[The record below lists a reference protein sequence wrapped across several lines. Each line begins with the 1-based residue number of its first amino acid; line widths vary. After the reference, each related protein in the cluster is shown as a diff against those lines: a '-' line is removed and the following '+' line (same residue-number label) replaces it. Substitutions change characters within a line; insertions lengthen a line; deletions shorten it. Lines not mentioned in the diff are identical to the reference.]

1 MAIEVG
7 AILEGVVTGIVK
19 FGAFVQLDEDHNGLV
34 HISEIS
40 DEYVKEVSDH
50 LSKGKKVKVK
60 VLSIEDGGKIA
71 LSMKQAQPKSEQQKP
86 LPQAVQLNRE
96 VHRSD
101 ASSFDDML
109 SKFMKVSNEKI
120 ESAKQR
126 RNVRQGKTKRR

>member
-50 LSKGKKVKVK
+50 LSKGQKVKVK

-71 LSMKQAQPKSEQQKP
+71 LSMKQPQPKSEQQKP

>member
-1 MAIEVG
+1 MEIEVG

-50 LSKGKKVKVK
+50 LSKGQKVKVK

-86 LPQAVQLNRE
+86 RPQAVQLNRE

>member
-1 MAIEVG
+1 M
-7 AILEGVVTGIVK
+7 
-19 FGAFVQLDEDHNGLV
+19 
-34 HISEIS
+34 
-40 DEYVKEVSDH
+40 
-50 LSKGKKVKVK
+50 
-60 VLSIEDGGKIA
+60 LSIEDGGKIA

>member
-19 FGAFVQLDEDHNGLV
+19 FDAFVQLDEDHNGLV

-50 LSKGKKVKVK
+50 LSKGQKVKVK

>member
-50 LSKGKKVKVK
+50 LSKGQKVKVK

-101 ASSFDDML
+101 VSSFDDML

>member
-7 AILEGVVTGIVK
+7 SILDGVVTGIVK
-19 FGAFVQLDEDHNGLV
+19 FGAFVQLDEDHSGLV

-40 DEYVKEVSDH
+40 DDYVKEVSDH
-50 LSKGKKVKVK
+50 LSKGQKVRVK
-60 VLSIEDGGKIA
+60 VLNIEKDGKIA
-71 LSMKQAQPKSEQQKP
+71 LSMKQAQSKNENKKV

-96 VHRSD
+96 VHKSD
-101 ASSFDDML
+101 ASNFDDML

>member
-50 LSKGKKVKVK
+50 LSKGQKVKVK
-60 VLSIEDGGKIA
+60 VLSIEDGRKIA

>member
-7 AILEGVVTGIVK
+7 AILDGVVTGIVK

-50 LSKGKKVKVK
+50 LAMGQKVKVK
-60 VLSIEDGGKIA
+60 VITMDDGGKIA
-71 LSMKQAQPKSEQQKP
+71 LSMKQAQPKTEQKRP
-86 LPQAVQLNRE
+86 TPQAVQLNRE
-96 VHRSD
+96 VHKSD

>member
-50 LSKGKKVKVK
+50 LSKGQKVKVK

-86 LPQAVQLNRE
+86 LPQAVQLHRE

>member
-7 AILEGVVTGIVK
+7 SILDGVVTGIVK
-19 FGAFVQLDEDHNGLV
+19 FGAFVQMDEENSGLV

-40 DEYVKEVSDH
+40 DEYVKEVSDI
-50 LSKGKKVKVK
+50 LSKGQKVKVK
-60 VLSIEDGGKIA
+60 VLNIESDGKIA
-71 LSMKQAQPKSEQQKP
+71 LSIKQAQPKSEHRKD

-96 VHRSD
+96 VHKSD
-101 ASSFDDML
+101 ASNFDDML
-109 SKFMKVSNEKI
+109 NNFSNEKI

>member
-19 FGAFVQLDEDHNGLV
+19 FGAFVQLDKDHNGLV

-50 LSKGKKVKVK
+50 LSKGQKVKVK

>member
-19 FGAFVQLDEDHNGLV
+19 FGAFVQLDEDYNGLV

-50 LSKGKKVKVK
+50 LSKGQKVKVK

>member
-50 LSKGKKVKVK
+50 LSEGQKVKVK